1 MNLINLKYYDELTPQ
16 AQAKARRNVTASE
29 AIANSR
35 DIEKAY
41 WQYVASPNR
50 AINDPLHIRRVFN
63 GQTAS
68 IKIRKMGDAY
78 LIPFIRSNRIVFTDC
93 GGYVYYLKQF
103 VIIKGC
109 REYIP
114 TSDEQKLLRN
124 PYIDI
129 NDRGPVYHAWLYGM
143 HHKVKHFMIR

>member
-1 MNLINLKYYDELTPQ
+1 MNLTNLKYYDELTPD
-16 AQAKARRNVTASE
+16 AQAEARRNVTASE

-35 DIEKAY
+35 NISKAY
-41 WQYVASPNR
+41 VTYIVNPNK
-50 AINDPLHIRRVFN
+50 AINDPLHIRHLFN
-63 GQTAS
+63 CQAAS
-68 IKIRKMGDAY
+68 QKIRKMGDVY

-93 GGYVYYLKQF
+93 GGYVYYLKHF

-114 TSDEQKLLRN
+114 TSDEQKLLRI

-129 NDRGPVYHAWLYGM
+129 NDRGPTYYAWLYGM